1 MIDADDGGARVIDTK
16 TTERRRGKIQRGTSC
31 FGDLLRTATSARFIE
46 KRSSLLEKKRFSKE
60 LITSFLRVLCRKEE
74 IERDDRTN
82 GLIIYIYIFLILF
95 RRFSKRVLC
104 KRNIPCD

>member
-1 MIDADDGGARVIDTK
+1 MIDADDGDARVIDTK

-46 KRSSLLEKKRFSKE
+46 KRSSRRNGSKE

-82 GLIIYIYIFLILF
+82 GLIIYIYIF
-95 RRFSKRVLC
+95 
-104 KRNIPCD
+104 

>member
-46 KRSSLLEKKRFSKE
+46 KRSSLLEKKRFE
-60 LITSFLRVLCRKEE
+60 G
-74 IERDDRTN
+74 TN
-82 GLIIYIYIFLILF
+82 NIVSPCLVSEG
-95 RRFSKRVLC
+95 
-104 KRNIPCD
+104 RN